1 MSADRPDHG
10 FFFVRKQI
18 TARFRLCI
26 LILSRR
32 TSDNHQRGI
41 THLCRTCR
49 CFIVQRHFLLGPGFL
64 PPSLPFVKRMFRTP
78 RFVYTG
84 QFFIYPNGSFRTER
98 IQNSGHITGIH
109 QTARTGAAF
118 IICKLYSSEYRYGF
132 PFSYRQRIVF
142 ILQQYTAL
150 RCRLSRQPF
159 IFFHIQIIFPHGSLL
174 FFSYSSIIH
183 KKSVR

>member
-1 MSADRPDHG
+1 MEAAMVSLSFPQGLTLPVSTSTAPFPPSIPPCHTKRTAEGAQSSTHFISIMFPTFQQDCRPCKMSADCPDHG
-10 FFFVRKQI
+10 FFLFRKQI

-64 PPSLPFVKRMFRTP
+64 PPSLPFVKRMFQYHASYTP
-78 RFVYTG
+78 ASS
-84 QFFIYPNGSFRTER
+84 SFTRMDPSNTER

-118 IICKLYSSEYRYGF
+118 YNM
-132 PFSYRQRIVF
+132 
-142 ILQQYTAL
+142 
-150 RCRLSRQPF
+150 
-159 IFFHIQIIFPHGSLL
+159 
-174 FFSYSSIIH
+174 
-183 KKSVR
+183 